1 VSWLTIVLLVI
12 SGLAAGFVNAVA
24 GGGAVF
30 VMPVLVHAFG
40 GSIANGTLR
49 VGLLLGDSIGT
60 AGYARGGVMPWR
72 RVLPLAP
79 PTIAGAVA
87 GAWLATEVSPET
99 MRRALAG
106 AVLLVALSVIV
117 KPSRWVRVT
126 EPRLKQP
133 WLSLAFVGAGFYGGF
148 VQAGVGFA
156 LLAPL
161 VLGGGLGLIKGN
173 AAKMFLAF
181 VYQPFALIVFWK
193 ASQVNW
199 TAGLILG
206 AGIIVGELVAVSL
219 ALKKGSDWIRWV
231 LVVAAVAAA
240 VYMLVR

>member
-1 VSWLTIVLLVI
+1 MSWLTIVLLVV

-49 VGLLLGDSIGT
+49 VGVLLGDAIG
-60 AGYARGGVMPWR
+60 AGAYIRGGVMPWR
-72 RVLPLAP
+72 RGLPLVP

-106 AVLLVALSVIV
+106 AVLLVALSVLV
-117 KPSRWVRVT
+117 KPSRWLRVS

-133 WLSLAFVGAGFYGGF
+133 WLSLALVAAGFYGGF

-173 AAKMFLAF
+173 AAKQFLVFA
-181 VYQPFALIVFWK
+181 YGPFALLVFWR

-206 AGIIVGELVAVSL
+206 AGVVVGELVAISL

-231 LVVAAVAAA
+231 LIIAAVTAA

>member
-1 VSWLTIVLLVI
+1 VLLVL

-30 VMPVLVHAFG
+30 VMPVLIHAFG

-49 VGLLLGDSIGT
+49 VGVLVAEAVG
-60 AGYARGGVMPWR
+60 AGAYARGGVTPWR
-72 RVLPLAP
+72 RVLPLVP

-106 AVLLVALSVIV
+106 AVLLVALSVLV
-117 KPSRWVRVT
+117 KPSRWVQVT

-133 WLSLAFVGAGFYGGF
+133 WLSVAFVAAGFYGGF
-148 VQAGVGFA
+148 VQVGVGFA

-173 AAKMFLAF
+173 AAKQFLVFA
-181 VYQPFALIVFWK
+181 YAPFALLIFWK

-199 TAGLILG
+199 AAGLIMG
-206 AGIIVGELVAVSL
+206 SGMIVGELVAISL
-219 ALKKGSDWIRWV
+219 ALKKGAGWIRWV
-231 LVVAAVAAA
+231 LAGAAVAAA